1 MPTYEIEVQLAPYFE
16 QVEAPTAESALR
28 KVELKLLNAGFM
40 PAESAVVQLDDYS
53 DDEEYP
59 DVD

>member
-1 MPTYEIEVQLAPYFE
+1 VPTYEIEVTLAPYFE
-16 QVEAPTAESALR
+16 QVEAKTPESALR

-40 PAESAVVQLDDYS
+40 VADSLVVELDDYS
-53 DDEEYP
+53 DDELP